1 MKPLAETA
9 ATPLAAI
16 HQFEGIYGVR
26 LPIPALQRGWLH
38 SRKLVFAWHT
48 ERISEKIGDQCWFS
62 RYHRENLDP
71 DPDGVKFRPYAIAGF
86 WPSGG
91 FVELELRYANPLDD
105 HPRGS
110 LEVHAE
116 SPERAEALMNELI
129 EGYCY
134 NAAPSALEPRI
145 GILNS
150 TARGLD
156 VERIPVTIK
165 QTVPREQIDLYYGD
179 GTAFW
184 VDEWLRALNARR
196 YGLTLLTGDP
206 GTGKTTLV
214 RSLAHWLAASHLFY
228 FMPAARFAT
237 VESGEIVTF
246 LTSENRNS
254 NLRKIL
260 ILEDAESI
268 LHRRG
273 ADNREKVATLLN
285 LTDGLLGDALGLH
298 VICTLNSDLTD
309 LDPALL
315 RPGRLI
321 AHRDFRP
328 LTPDEARRLAEALGL
343 DAPAAAPVSLAEIFN
358 PASSS
363 CIAPRHGH
371 RVMGF
376 HAALPSH
383 YVAPPLPAKPTADM
397 DRVSAS
403 EVKPSVQAEPVAQDD
418 FGFGH
423 EVESRGYFDETD
435 RNLFDGQ
442 DLDVPTYQRKGI
454 KISL

>member
-1 MKPLAETA
+1 MKPLSETDN
-9 ATPLAAI
+9 PLPASI
-16 HQFEGIYGVR
+16 HHFDDLYDVKI
-26 LPIPALQRGWLH
+26 PIPAFQRGWLH
-38 SRKLVFAWHT
+38 SRKLRLPWHI
-48 ERISEKIGDQCWFS
+48 ERIIEKIGDKCWFS
-62 RYHRENLDP
+62 RYHRENRDP
-71 DPDGVKFRPYAIAGF
+71 DPDGIKFRPYAIAGF

-91 FVELELRYANPLDD
+91 FVELELAYANPLDD
-105 HPRGS
+105 HPRGA

-129 EGYCY
+129 EGYRHE
-134 NAAPSALEPRI
+134 AAPSALEPRI

-165 QTVPREQIDLYYGD
+165 QTVPREQLDLYYGE
-179 GTAFW
+179 GVASW
-184 VDEWLRALNARR
+184 VNEWLRALNSRR

-214 RSLAHWLAASHLFY
+214 RSLAHWLAASHMFY
-228 FMPAARFAT
+228 FMPAARFAS

-268 LHRRG
+268 LQRRG

-321 AHRDFRP
+321 AHREFRA
-328 LTPDEARRLAEALGL
+328 LTPDEAGHLAKALGL
-343 DAPAAAPVSLAEIFN
+343 DAPAAAPVSLAELFN
-358 PASSS
+358 PASSKS
-363 CIAPRHGH
+363 ISPCSPR

-383 YVAPPLPAKPTADM
+383 YVAPPMQARPAADLEHA
-397 DRVSAS
+397 SAS
-403 EVKPSVQAEPVAQDD
+403 EVEPSEQSVAVTQDD
-418 FGFGH
+418 LSFGL

-435 RNLFDGQ
+435 RNLYDGQ
-442 DLDVPTYQRKGI
+442 DLDVPTYLRKGI